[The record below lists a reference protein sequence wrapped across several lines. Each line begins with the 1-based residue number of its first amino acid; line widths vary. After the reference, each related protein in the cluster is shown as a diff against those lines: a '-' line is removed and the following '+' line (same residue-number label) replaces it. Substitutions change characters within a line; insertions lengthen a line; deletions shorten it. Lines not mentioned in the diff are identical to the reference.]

1 MWCKQNFATVNI
13 CNYIQTF
20 LETHTYVDVECHWVA
35 EIDRLNIRGQMIW
48 EGRLP
53 LPTATPSKY
62 VTASLLPAV
71 YHPGSANE
79 SAAEISLANE
89 SEPDT

>member
-1 MWCKQNFATVNI
+1 MNI
-13 CNYIQTF
+13 NLFHFDIFKIPSEIHAIACF
-20 LETHTYVDVECHWVA
+20 LQGLPECPGP
-35 EIDRLNIRGQMIW
+35 NNT
-48 EGRLP
+48 GRVTP
-53 LPTATPSKY
+53 SHTATPSKY

-71 YHPGSANE
+71 YHPGSANG

>member
-1 MWCKQNFATVNI
+1 M
-13 CNYIQTF
+13 
-20 LETHTYVDVECHWVA
+20 YVDVECHRVA
-35 EIDRLNIRGQMIW
+35 EIARLNIRGQMIW

-53 LPTATPSKY
+53 LPTAPPSKY

-71 YHPGSANE
+71 YHPASTNE
-79 SAAEISLANE
+79 SAAQISPTNH